1 MMGGAFSLVCFA
13 LPWISGAQAGL
24 TRFEVDHLP
33 LGLVFDQIACYQ
45 IARCGAKERTAARGS
60 LMSQMTQYFGR

>member
-1 MMGGAFSLVCFA
+1 
-13 LPWISGAQAGL
+13 
-24 TRFEVDHLP
+24 VDHLP

>member
-1 MMGGAFSLVCFA
+1 MRKTTDTVYWAGGAA
-13 LPWISGAQAGL
+13 LTLLTGGL
-24 TRFEVDHLP
+24 LLLP